1 MKEGHVHDLRIFA
14 DYHQFYI
21 WDAGTNPL
29 APVDYTDDDLRNMVK
44 VAPHVVVIEPMRN
57 MTVPV
62 RIEVHGADPGWNPSS
77 WDHVVECSLDLPTGQ
92 LQVHECTGS
101 AQLDLRLT
109 PGTYR
114 VRVLLAGLDSLSS
127 SGLEGNDRYVAVLW
141 PGDKQPLRVLK
152 QYPSPRGATG

>member
-57 MTVPV
+57 MMVPV
-62 RIEVHGADPGWNPSS
+62 LIEVHDTDPGWDPLS
-77 WDHVVECSLDLPTGQ
+77 WDHAVECSVDLPTGH

-101 AQLDLRLT
+101 AQLDLRLP

-114 VRVLLAGLDSLSS
+114 VRVLFAGLDSLSA
-127 SGLEGNDRYVAVLW
+127 SGLEGDDRYVALLW
-141 PGDKQPLRVLK
+141 PGDTQPLRVLK
-152 QYPSPRGATG
+152 LFTSARGATG